1 MKDFM
6 KGLLAVGLVGVSWG
20 ISAGAGYIA
29 GIKLG
34 GAIAN
39 KIESKKSKNNDTEVF
54 LNNIAKDMDNSFK
67 NIVLKESK

>member
-6 KGLLAVGLVGVSWG
+6 KGLLAIGLVGASWG